1 MGLKSLLDLN
11 LAKLLEL
18 IEKKCNVKLPST
30 VIEVYLDREHDLL
43 FIRFR
48 EPEGVELGEPLQTK
62 TPSTLFTDE
71 KSGEVTAL
79 EVIGVSVLLGKL
91 EELK

>member
-1 MGLKSLLDLN
+1 VGLKSLLDLN

-18 IEKKCNVKLPST
+18 IEKKCNIRLPST

-48 EPEGVELGEPLQTK
+48 EPEGVE
-62 TPSTLFTDE
+62 
-71 KSGEVTAL
+71 
-79 EVIGVSVLLGKL
+79 
-91 EELK
+91 